1 MKAPQSKFSD
11 KKKFPLA
18 LGSFSKGESCRAAF
32 DWVMRSISEQPHL
45 LNIFDCDQ
53 ALQFPSL
60 FKEGYTNHKVTV
72 TVSSSCADEMSNM
85 KFVGNKAK
93 GRISKRVFEK
103 N

>member
-1 MKAPQSKFSD
+1 
-11 KKKFPLA
+11 
-18 LGSFSKGESCRAAF
+18 
-32 DWVMRSISEQPHL
+32 MRSISEQPHL

-53 ALQFPSL
+53 ALQFPSF
-60 FKEGYTNHKVTV
+60 FKEGYTGHKVTV
-72 TVSSSCADEMSNM
+72 TASSSYADGMSNM

>member
-60 FKEGYTNHKVTV
+60 FKEGYTDHKVTV
-72 TVSSSCADEMSNM
+72 TVSLSCADEMSNM